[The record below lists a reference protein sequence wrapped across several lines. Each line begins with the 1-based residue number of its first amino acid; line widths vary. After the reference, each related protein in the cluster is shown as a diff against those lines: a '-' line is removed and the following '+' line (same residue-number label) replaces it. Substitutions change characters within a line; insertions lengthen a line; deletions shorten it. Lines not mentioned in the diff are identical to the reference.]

1 MENVKLTY
9 FKDNGRV
16 GLIRA
21 MLCYKKIPFENIM
34 LTMEEWPT
42 QKDNYEFK
50 QLPQLEVNGKKLTQT
65 IAICLYLAKQ
75 LDLYPK
81 DIYLQYHVESLLACR
96 DDITLLYRK
105 VKKKTC
111 NEEEYKQ
118 YKETVTL
125 YLKRIEE
132 RYKEL
137 GLGNYYLGN
146 DISVADFFLG
156 CMIEEF
162 CALVKEEDIMEKY
175 APNLKKLVERLK
187 KNELK
192 EFYEKYYF
200 PIK

>member
-9 FKDNGRV
+9 FNANGRV

-21 MLCYKKIPFENIM
+21 MLAYKKIPFENIM
-34 LTMEEWPT
+34 YTMEEWPSK
-42 QKDNYEFK
+42 KDNYEFK
-50 QLPQLEVNGKKLTQT
+50 QLPQLEVNRKKLTQT
-65 IAICLYLAKQ
+65 IAICLYLARQ

-81 DIYLQYHVESLLACR
+81 DVYLQYHVDSLLACR
-96 DDITLLYRK
+96 DDITKLYRK
-105 VKKKTC
+105 VWGKEA

-118 YKETVTL
+118 YKEMIIL

-137 GLGNYYLGN
+137 GSGKYYLGN
-146 DISVADFFLG
+146 DLSVADFFLG
-156 CMIEEF
+156 CMFKEF
-162 CALVKEEDIMEKY
+162 CDLVKEEDIMEKY
-175 APNLKKLVERLK
+175 APGIKKVVDALV

-200 PIK
+200 PL

>member
-9 FKDNGRV
+9 FNANGRV

-21 MLCYKKIPFENIM
+21 MLAYKKIPFENIM
-34 LTMEEWPT
+34 FTMEEWPSK
-42 QKDNYEFK
+42 KDNYEFK

-65 IAICLYLAKQ
+65 IAICLYLARQ

-81 DIYLQYHVESLLACR
+81 DAYLQYHVDSLLACR
-96 DDITLLYRK
+96 DDITKLYRK
-105 VKKKTC
+105 VWGKEA

-118 YKETVTL
+118 YKEMIIL

-137 GLGNYYLGN
+137 GSGKYYLGN
-146 DISVADFFLG
+146 DLSVADFFLG
-156 CMIEEF
+156 CMFKEF
-162 CALVKEEDIMEKY
+162 CDLVKEEDIMKKY
-175 APNLKKLVERLK
+175 APGIKKVVDALV

-200 PIK
+200 PL

>member
-1 MENVKLTY
+1 MENVKLIY
-9 FKDNGRV
+9 FNANGRV

-21 MLCYKKIPFENIM
+21 MLAYKKIPFENIM
-34 LTMEEWPT
+34 YTMEEWPSK
-42 QKDNYEFK
+42 KDNYEFK

-65 IAICLYLAKQ
+65 IAICLYLARQ

-81 DIYLQYHVESLLACR
+81 DIYLQYHVDSLLACR
-96 DDITLLYRK
+96 DDITRLYRK
-105 VKKKTC
+105 VWGKEA

-118 YKETVTL
+118 YKEMIIL

-137 GLGNYYLGN
+137 GSGKYYLGN
-146 DISVADFFLG
+146 DLSVADFFLG
-156 CMIEEF
+156 CMFKVF
-162 CALVKEEDIMEKY
+162 CDLVKEEDIMGKY
-175 APNLKKLVERLK
+175 APGIKKVVGSLV

-200 PIK
+200 PL

>member
-1 MENVKLTY
+1 MENAKLTY

-21 MLCYKKIPFENIM
+21 MLSYKKIPFENIM
-34 LTMEEWPT
+34 LTFDEWPSK
-42 QKDNYEFK
+42 KDDYEFK

-65 IAICLYLAKQ
+65 IAICLYLARQ
-75 LDLYPK
+75 LNLYPK
-81 DIYLQYHVESLLACR
+81 DIYLQYHVDSLLACR

-105 VKKKTC
+105 VKKKIC

-118 YKETVTL
+118 YKEMISL

-137 GLGNYYLGN
+137 GFGKYYLGEE
-146 DISVADFFLG
+146 ISVADFFLG

-162 CALVKEEDIMEKY
+162 SNLVKDEDHMGKN
-175 APNLKKLVERLK
+175 APNLKNLIDRLK

-200 PIK
+200 PI

>member
-1 MENVKLTY
+1 MENIKLTY
-9 FKDNGRV
+9 FNDNGRV

-34 LTMEEWPT
+34 LTLDEWPSK
-42 QKDNYEFK
+42 KDTYEFK

-65 IAICLYLAKQ
+65 IAICLYLARQ

-81 DIYLQYHVESLLACR
+81 DIYLQYHVDSLLACR
-96 DDITLLYRK
+96 DDITRLYRK
-105 VKKKTC
+105 VWGKEATK
-111 NEEEYKQ
+111 EEYKQ
-118 YKETVTL
+118 YKEMIIL

-137 GLGNYYLGN
+137 GSGKYYLGN
-146 DISVADFFLG
+146 DLSVADFFLG
-156 CMIEEF
+156 CMFKEF
-162 CALVKEEDIMEKY
+162 CDLVKEEDIMGKY
-175 APNLKKLVERLK
+175 APGIKKVVGSLV

-200 PIK
+200 PL

>member
-9 FKDNGRV
+9 FNANGRV

-21 MLCYKKIPFENIM
+21 MLAYKKIPFENIIY
-34 LTMEEWPT
+34 TMEEWPSK
-42 QKDNYEFK
+42 KDNYEFK

-65 IAICLYLAKQ
+65 IAICLYLARQ
-75 LDLYPK
+75 LNLYPK
-81 DIYLQYHVESLLACR
+81 DVYLQYHVDSLLACR
-96 DDITLLYRK
+96 DDITKLYRK
-105 VKKKTC
+105 VWGKEA

-118 YKETVTL
+118 YKEMIIL

-137 GLGNYYLGN
+137 GSGKYYLGN
-146 DISVADFFLG
+146 DLSVADFFLG
-156 CMIEEF
+156 CMFKEF
-162 CALVKEEDIMEKY
+162 CDFVKEEDIMKKY
-175 APNLKKLVERLK
+175 APGIKKVVDALV

-200 PIK
+200 PL